1 MPLFLG
7 QEKISQVTVSV
18 ESADGGINTNDAT
31 LTSGGQM
38 LSGVTAY
45 SNGKK
50 YTGTIATVNGPSP
63 SISVSN
69 DGVITASVSN
79 PKGYQSSATT
89 KTTTSQLNTKE
100 ATTVTPSN
108 LRQTVVSSGVYTTGD
123 IVVSA
128 VPTETKTITANGTY
142 TPSSGKYF
150 SSIEVDI
157 AGDIPTYQ
165 SKTVTPSTSVQ
176 TITADDGYDAL
187 SDVTVNAIR
196 TETKSVTPTTSA
208 QTVKPTSGSY
218 LTQVSVGAIST
229 ETKSITSNGTYN
241 PTSGKYFSSVTVN
254 IPAEE
259 FNTQS
264 KTVTPTESTQTISP
278 DNGYEGL
285 SSVTVNPISSTYVG
299 SGVPTKGATTI
310 TPNSNSQI
318 AISSGTYATGNIT
331 VSSVPTETKSIT
343 ANGTY
348 TPSNG
353 KYFSSVSV
361 SVVGDTF
368 DTQEKTVTPTES
380 EQVIGPD
387 AGYDGLSS
395 VTVGAISST
404 YVGTGITR
412 KSAATITPSE
422 SVQTIAANQYLT
434 GVQTISAIP
443 SDYVGSD
450 VTRKSAATITPTE
463 SEQVISSGQYLE
475 GTQTISAIPSNYV
488 GSGVTTKGATTITPS
503 TSIQTA
509 VSAGTYVTGDI
520 KVSAMTRGELKT
532 PTINSSGLVTAG
544 VKTSGYLDTSKTSTL
559 QLTTKGATTITP
571 STSVQTAIASGTYAT
586 GDIKVA
592 AMPNGA
598 LGTPS
603 VNNSGLVTA
612 SVATSGYL
620 ADTTTKTLQLNT
632 KGATTIT
639 PTTSSQVAVSAGNYV
654 TGDITVDAIPSDYID
669 TSDADAVASDI
680 VLNKTAYVNG
690 TKITGERKRLSSFL
704 GTGSIANNPY
714 IEFDYISRDGTAS
727 SIGQACIHLNITDN
741 FYANQGDTT
750 YLGGFLVGTTTADK
764 VLAGETFTSVEGANL
779 TGTMPSKEAATIT
792 PTTTN
797 QIINAGQYL
806 TGAQTIQGDANLI
819 PENIASGVS
828 IFGVTGT
835 HQGGSGTDTSDATA
849 TEADIVNGKTA
860 YINGGKVTGTL
871 VVQNYYTGTTTPQ
884 STTGKDGDLYF
895 KVVR

>member
-7 QEKISQVTVSV
+7 QKKISQVTVSV
-18 ESADGGINTNDAT
+18 ESSDGGINTNDAT
-31 LTSGGQM
+31 LTSGEQM

-79 PKGYQSSATT
+79 PKGYQSSNTT
-89 KTTTSQLNTKE
+89 KTTTSQLNTKQ

-108 LRQTVVSSGVYTTGD
+108 SRQTVVSSGVYTTGD

-150 SSIEVDI
+150 SSVEVDI
-157 AGDIPTYQ
+157 AGDAPTYQ
-165 SKTVTPSTSVQ
+165 SKTVTPTTSAQ
-176 TITADDGYDAL
+176 IITADDGYDAL
-187 SDVTVNAIR
+187 SDVTVNAI
-196 TETKSVTPTTSA
+196 K
-208 QTVKPTSGSY
+208 
-218 LTQVSVGAIST
+218 T

-278 DNGYEGL
+278 DNGYDGL

-310 TPNSNSQI
+310 TPNSNSQT

-361 SVVGDTF
+361 NVVGDTF

-380 EQVIGPD
+380 EQVISPD

-404 YVGTGITR
+404 YVGSGVTR

-422 SVQTIAANQYLT
+422 SVQRIAANQYLT
-434 GVQTISAIP
+434 GV
-443 SDYVGSD
+443 
-450 VTRKSAATITPTE
+450 
-463 SEQVISSGQYLE
+463 
-475 GTQTISAIPSNYV
+475 QTISAIPSNYV

-520 KVSAMTRGELKT
+520 KVSAMTRGELKA

-544 VKTSGYLDTSKTSTL
+544 VKTSGYLDTSKASTL
-559 QLTTKGATTITP
+559 QLKTKGAATITP

-586 GDIKVA
+586 GDITVS
-592 AMPNGA
+592 AMPTGA
-598 LGTPS
+598 LSTPTINES
-603 VNNSGLVTA
+603 TGLVTA
-612 SVATSGYL
+612 GVSSSGYL
-620 ADTTTKTLQLNT
+620 DTSKTSTLQLTTKT
-632 KGATTIT
+632 A
-639 PTTSSQVAVSAGNYV
+639 
-654 TGDITVDAIPSDYID
+654 
-669 TSDADAVASDI
+669 
-680 VLNKTAYVNG
+680 KTF
-690 TKITGERKRLSSFL
+690 I
-704 GTGSIANNPY
+704 
-714 IEFDYISRDGTAS
+714 
-727 SIGQACIHLNITDN
+727 
-741 FYANQGDTT
+741 
-750 YLGGFLVGTTTADK
+750 
-764 VLAGETFTSVEGANL
+764 
-779 TGTMPSKEAATIT
+779 

-797 QIINAGQYL
+797 QTINAGQYL
-806 TGAQTIQGDANLI
+806 TGVQTIQGDANLI

-835 HQGGSGTDTSDATA
+835 HQGGSGTNTSDATA

-871 VVQNYYTGTTTPQ
+871 VVQNYYTGTTTPD
-884 STTGKDGDLYF
+884 SSLGNNGDLYF
-895 KVVR
+895 KV

>member
-7 QEKISQVTVSV
+7 QKKISQVTVSV
-18 ESADGGINTNDAT
+18 ESADGGVNTNDAT
-31 LTSGGQM
+31 LTSGEQM

-108 LRQTVVSSGVYTTGD
+108 SRQTVVSSGVYTTGD

-157 AGDIPTYQ
+157 AGDAPTYQ
-165 SKTVTPSTSVQ
+165 SKTVTPTTSAQ
-176 TITADDGYDAL
+176 IITADDGYDAL
-187 SDVTVNAIR
+187 SDVTVNAIK
-196 TETKSVTPTTSA
+196 TETKSITPTTSV
-208 QTVKPTSGSY
+208 QKVTPTSGSY

-278 DNGYEGL
+278 DNGYDGL

-310 TPNSNSQI
+310 TPNSNSQT

-380 EQVIGPD
+380 EQVISPD

-404 YVGTGITR
+404 YVGSGVTR

-422 SVQTIAANQYLT
+422 SVQRIAANQYLT

-443 SDYVGSD
+443 SDYIGSG

-463 SEQVISSGQYLE
+463 SEQIISSGQYLE

-509 VSAGTYVTGDI
+509 VSAGTYVTGDV
-520 KVSAMTRGELKT
+520 KVSAMTRGELKA

-544 VKTSGYLDTSKTSTL
+544 VKTSGYLDTSKASTL

-571 STSVQTAIASGTYAT
+571 STSVQTAVASGTYTT

-620 ADTTTKTLQLNT
+620 ADTATKTLQLKT
-632 KGATTIT
+632 KGTTTIT
-639 PTTSSQVAVSAGNYV
+639 PSTSAQTAIASGTYATGNITVSAMPTGALSTPTINESTGLV
-654 TGDITVDAIPSDYID
+654 TSGVGTSGYIASSE
-669 TSDADAVASDI
+669 TSTLQLTA
-680 VLNKTAYVNG
+680 KTA
-690 TKITGERKRLSSFL
+690 
-704 GTGSIANNPY
+704 
-714 IEFDYISRDGTAS
+714 
-727 SIGQACIHLNITDN
+727 
-741 FYANQGDTT
+741 
-750 YLGGFLVGTTTADK
+750 
-764 VLAGETFTSVEGANL
+764 ETF
-779 TGTMPSKEAATIT
+779 T
-792 PTTTN
+792 PTTTD
-797 QIINAGQYL
+797 QTINAGQYL
-806 TGAQTIQGDANLI
+806 TGVQTIQGDANLL

-835 HQGGSGTDTSDATA
+835 HQGGSGTNTSDATA

-871 VVQNYYTGTTTPQ
+871 VVQNYYTGTTTPD
-884 STTGKDGDLYF
+884 SSFGNNGDLYF
-895 KVVR
+895 KV